1 MLKEL
6 HTIEF
11 EKGSYTVS
19 TDKSKLDARVI
30 HDFLINSSYWG
41 YGIPLTT
48 VQRAIENSLCFGVY
62 DEEKL
67 VGFAR
72 VISDL
77 ATSANLQDVFI
88 LESHRGRGLA
98 KWLLECIIKHPHLQG
113 LRRWT
118 LATRDAHGLYA
129 QYGFRPLSKPDA
141 FMEMYPSD
149 MYTRKKEKTTS
160 DA

>member
-1 MLKEL
+1 MLQEL

-11 EKGSYTVS
+11 KKGRYTVS

-30 HDFLINSSYWG
+30 HDFLINCSYWG
-41 YGIPLTT
+41 HGISLTT
-48 VQRAIENSLCFGVY
+48 VRRAIENSLCFGVY

-88 LESHRGRGLA
+88 LESNP
-98 KWLLECIIKHPHLQG
+98 IIL
-113 LRRWT
+113 
-118 LATRDAHGLYA
+118 
-129 QYGFRPLSKPDA
+129 PD
-141 FMEMYPSD
+141 
-149 MYTRKKEKTTS
+149 EKLFIR
-160 DA
+160 

>member
-1 MLKEL
+1 MLQEL

-11 EKGSYTVS
+11 EKGRYTVS
-19 TDKSKLDARVI
+19 TDKTRLDARVI

-41 YGIPLTT
+41 HGIPLTT
-48 VQRAIENSLCFGVY
+48 VRRAIENSLCFGVY
-62 DEEKL
+62 DAEKL

-77 ATSANLQDVFI
+77 ATSASLQDVFI

-98 KWLLECIIKHPHLQG
+98 KWLLECILKHPQLQG

-129 QYGFRPLSKPDA
+129 KYGFRHLSKPDA
-141 FMEMYPSD
+141 FMELYTPD
-149 MYTRKKEKTTS
+149 VYTRKKEKTTS
-160 DA
+160 NA